1 MDTQR
6 SDPLAPPWPD
16 LVIGASRRA
25 APLARWIKKRS
36 GGRSRLVHLL
46 HAQAPLHYF
55 DLVVT
60 TPQYRL
66 PERSNVLHNLLPLNA
81 AQPEVLESSGAQWR
95 RRLEHLP
102 RPWIAVLVG
111 GNSSSYRLDPS
122 TARQLGQFTS
132 RTARETGGSLLI
144 SSSPRTPPDAADALL
159 AAVQGPAYVY
169 RWQPTNRDENAYLAY
184 LALADHFIVTADS
197 ASMLAEACSTG
208 RPVELFDWTPRR
220 QPKRLLRAFP
230 GSQRLEEALIY
241 WGIIKPKRDFQALH
255 RELMKRGLLCSPGQK
270 ESLRPAKPDDLARTV
285 TRIRRLMGEG
295 GASGRIHFTR
305 SCHRQRTVIHEL
317 PRLRKARN
325 HRPAQFQQ
333 AKPYPWLNPVGMLTE
348 TGYQRLL
355 ANLPDISL
363 FEPMFGIK
371 RSHGQRPHDRYVLE
385 YRDKLDCSR
394 AGASSSPNF
403 GASVTAGSC
412 GACSAEAES
421 SSTFTGIT
429 PQGLFRLAPLRRQT
443 KTRLP
448 HLLFQHGRG
457 LGPGVGRRNLDLGRR
472 RTLQPQVRARLRSI
486 RTNYH
491 QRNPGQS

>member
-1 MDTQR
+1 MAQPRLPASVSGERSISAQTTMQSADRGTCCFGHLNLFRISDFELRIQNPGLYFLSWFVSKEEFFTIPLKKSGKAVNIAVSVGDALGPPSETPPRVRVWVLLGDGAGDNAQLLRLAEALGWPFEAKRIRYNRLNRCPNLLLGASKLTVDTQR

-25 APLARWIKKRS
+25 APLARWIKKQS

-81 AQPEVLESSGAQWR
+81 AQPEVLESSVAQWR
-95 RRLEHLP
+95 GRLEHLP

-111 GNSSSYRLDPS
+111 GNSSSYRLDAS

-169 RWQPTNRDENAYLAY
+169 RWQPTNKDENAYLAY
-184 LALADHFIVTADS
+184 LALADRFIVTADS

-270 ESLRPAKPDDLARTV
+270 QSLRPAKPDDLARTV

-295 GASGRIHFTR
+295 GSER
-305 SCHRQRTVIHEL
+305 
-317 PRLRKARN
+317 
-325 HRPAQFQQ
+325 
-333 AKPYPWLNPVGMLTE
+333 
-348 TGYQRLL
+348 
-355 ANLPDISL
+355 ANSFYTFLSPSTDPDS
-363 FEPMFGIK
+363 
-371 RSHGQRPHDRYVLE
+371 
-385 YRDKLDCSR
+385 
-394 AGASSSPNF
+394 
-403 GASVTAGSC
+403 
-412 GACSAEAES
+412 
-421 SSTFTGIT
+421 
-429 PQGLFRLAPLRRQT
+429 
-443 KTRLP
+443 
-448 HLLFQHGRG
+448 
-457 LGPGVGRRNLDLGRR
+457 
-472 RTLQPQVRARLRSI
+472 
-486 RTNYH
+486 
-491 QRNPGQS
+491 

>member
-1 MDTQR
+1 MNIAVSVGDALGPPSEAPPRVRVWVLLGDGAGDNAQLLRLAEALGWPFEAKRIRYNRLNRCPNLLLGASKLTVDTQR

-25 APLARWIKKRS
+25 APLARWIKKQS

-81 AQPEVLESSGAQWR
+81 AQAEVLESSVAQWR

-122 TARQLGQFTS
+122 TARQLGQFTC

-169 RWQPTNRDENAYLAY
+169 RWQPTNKDENAYLAY
-184 LALADHFIVTADS
+184 LALADRFIVTADS

-255 RELMKRGLLCSPGQK
+255 RELMERGLLCSRGQ
-270 ESLRPAKPDDLARTV
+270 ERIAA
-285 TRIRRLMGEG
+285 TRKAG
-295 GASGRIHFTR
+295 R
-305 SCHRQRTVIHEL
+305 SCAHCHQNTWAHGRSGERAGKFLLRSGHRQQTLIHEL
-317 PRLRKARN
+317 SRLRKARN
-325 HRPAQFQQ
+325 HRPGAVPGSQTLSMAQPRWNADRNRLPAAVGEPARYLPVRADVRHQ
-333 AKPYPWLNPVGMLTE
+333 ALSWPAAA
-348 TGYQRLL
+348 R
-355 ANLPDISL
+355 
-363 FEPMFGIK
+363 
-371 RSHGQRPHDRYVLE
+371 
-385 YRDKLDCSR
+385 
-394 AGASSSPNF
+394 
-403 GASVTAGSC
+403 
-412 GACSAEAES
+412 
-421 SSTFTGIT
+421 
-429 PQGLFRLAPLRRQT
+429 PLR
-443 KTRLP
+443 
-448 HLLFQHGRG
+448 
-457 LGPGVGRRNLDLGRR
+457 
-472 RTLQPQVRARLRSI
+472 S
-486 RTNYH
+486 
-491 QRNPGQS
+491 